1 MLGGACPSFCRVS
14 TSVPSRKILANELG
28 DIRLDDP
35 RIRTRLAII
44 AKRVDTGSPWIVSNL
59 PDQPYWNDGP
69 DGSWTGNRHYRLAAI
84 VRASTAAPYFFGPE
98 PVQISDNEIG
108 TFVDGGVTPYNNPS
122 LPLLMLATMSP
133 FGLSW
138 PTGPENLSITSI
150 GTGVFRHRIRR
161 RRQPAALFAAN
172 ALEGLI
178 ADGQS
183 MTLTMMQWLGQ
194 SPVAHSINSEIGD
207 LGADN
212 LGNHP
217 LFAFQRFD
225 VELEKAWLKDMT
237 DQNLSDID
245 IARLRR
251 MDGPAAMKD
260 LYELAKIVA
269 QIQIAVD
276 GSDD

>member
-1 MLGGACPSFCRVS
+1 
-14 TSVPSRKILANELG
+14 
-28 DIRLDDP
+28 
-35 RIRTRLAII
+35 
-44 AKRVDTGSPWIVSNL
+44 
-59 PDQPYWNDGP
+59 
-69 DGSWTGNRHYRLAAI
+69 
-84 VRASTAAPYFFGPE
+84 
-98 PVQISDNEIG
+98 
-108 TFVDGGVTPYNNPS
+108 
-122 LPLLMLATMSP
+122 
-133 FGLSW
+133 
-138 PTGPENLSITSI
+138 
-150 GTGVFRHRIRR
+150 
-161 RRQPAALFAAN
+161 
-172 ALEGLI
+172 
-178 ADGQS
+178 

-269 QIQIAVD
+269 QKQIAVD